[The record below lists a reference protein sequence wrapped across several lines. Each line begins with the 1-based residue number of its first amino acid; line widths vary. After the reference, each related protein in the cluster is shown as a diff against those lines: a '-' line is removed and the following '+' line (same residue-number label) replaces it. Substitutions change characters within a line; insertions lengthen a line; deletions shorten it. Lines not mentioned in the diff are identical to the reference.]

1 MQVSTLSNS
10 IIPLKKVF
18 DICPLNAS
26 FNPFL
31 YHRTWGIGIEIYQ
44 TILGFFVHKHLFFSF
59 GFIYLFVLL
68 FKIFSISKNNINRAE
83 VTKVLQ

>member
-44 TILGFFVHKHLFFSF
+44 TILGFFVHKHLFFSLDL
-59 GFIYLFVLL
+59 FIYLFYFLKFSAFL
-68 FKIFSISKNNINRAE
+68 KII
-83 VTKVLQ
+83 